1 MCRLGAERGSFHQLL
16 LYRGGGGGR
25 CGVGGGQR
33 LLAGDR
39 PVAENWPEGVGTA
52 YNAAAV
58 MPIDQRASL
67 KTEVWRLTGGA
78 LREAAAQIGPRPR
91 TGQCG
96 LELHE
101 SRERQ
106 RPLSREATLLI
117 HIPPHW
123 GGAWHCQMT
132 AANKTANTRE

>member
-67 KTEVWRLTGGA
+67 KTEVWRCGLTGGCFERGGSA
-78 LREAAAQIGPRPR
+78 DWAAAEDRPVR
-91 TGQCG
+91 VG
-96 LELHE
+96 
-101 SRERQ
+101 
-106 RPLSREATLLI
+106 
-117 HIPPHW
+117 
-123 GGAWHCQMT
+123 T
-132 AANKTANTRE
+132 A